1 MKGKPKNKVSE
12 ATEHLVC
19 RKRRFGKP
27 NRRESSDSIG
37 NLARPLGIPTPI
49 LEYGIPS
56 NIAGIRDIPDNFYN
70 RRRI

>member
-1 MKGKPKNKVSE
+1 MKGKPKNRVSE

-27 NRRESSDSIG
+27 KRRGTSGSIG

-49 LEYGIPS
+49 LEYIIPS
-56 NIAGIRDIPDNFYN
+56 NIAGIRNIPDDFYN